1 MKQTTD
7 RLLIRASG
15 LCAAMALAPLAG
27 AQTSPSGAPPAPA
40 ALGVPAATAPPPAPS
55 SAPADV
61 KDQVGYLFGLTF
73 GEQMHS
79 VGISDQVDPDTIARG
94 IKDGL
99 AGKKSNRT
107 DQQQIQAFV
116 QSTRASLLAHN
127 KQAAKDFLDKN
138 GKEKGVKTT
147 ADGLEY
153 KVLVPGDAKAAAI
166 QVTDEVTVQYRG
178 KLIDGTEFD
187 SSYSRGVP
195 ATFKVG
201 GVIKGWQEALQ
212 LMKPGSKYQL
222 FIPPELAYDDQP
234 KPGIPPVSVLIFDVE
249 VVSVKA
255 GTPPAGLASP
265 VPPQSNK
272 AVAPPLKP
280 ANPAQ

>member
-1 MKQTTD
+1 MKHPTHQ
-7 RLLIRASG
+7 LSIRASG
-15 LCAAMALAPLAG
+15 LCAVMALATVAG
-27 AQTSPSGAPPAPA
+27 APNSPPGGSAASAPPPPAPA
-40 ALGVPAATAPPPAPS
+40 PS
-55 SAPADV
+55 SVPADV
-61 KDQVGYLFGLTF
+61 KDQAGYLFGLTF

-79 VGISDQVDPDTIARG
+79 VGLSTQVDPETISRG

-116 QSTRASLLAHN
+116 QSTMAEFVAHN
-127 KQAAKDFLDKN
+127 KQTAKDFLDKN
-138 GKEKGVKTT
+138 GHEKGVKTT

-153 KVLVPGDAKAAAI
+153 KVLAPGDAKAATI
-166 QVTDEVTVQYRG
+166 QATDEVTVQYRG
-178 KLIDGTEFD
+178 KLVDGTEFD

-201 GVIKGWQEALQ
+201 GVIKGWQEGLQ

-222 FIPPELAYDDQP
+222 FVPPELGYDTQP
-234 KPGIPPVSVLIFDVE
+234 KPGIPPSSLLIFDID

-255 GTPPAGLASP
+255 STPPAGMASP
-265 VPPQSNK
+265 VTPQSNR
-272 AVAPPLKP
+272 AIAPPLKP
-280 ANPAQ
+280 ATPAQ

>member
-1 MKQTTD
+1 MTYPIN
-7 RLLIRASG
+7 RLLISASG
-15 LCAAMALAPLAG
+15 FCAVVALAPLAG
-27 AQTSPSGAPPAPA
+27 AQTPPSGTPAPA
-40 ALGVPAATAPPPAPS
+40 ALGVPAAPPPPPS
-55 SAPADV
+55 SVPATE
-61 KDQVGYLFGLTF
+61 KDPAGYLFGLTY

-79 VGISDQVDPDTIARG
+79 VGISNQVDPEAIARG
-94 IKDGL
+94 VKDGL

-107 DQQQIQAFV
+107 DQLQIQSFV
-116 QSTRASLLAHN
+116 QSTRTEFLAHN
-127 KQAAKDFLDKN
+127 QQAAKDFLDKN

-153 KVLVPGDAKAAAI
+153 KVLAAGDAKAATI
-166 QVTDEVTVQYRG
+166 QATDEVTVQYRG

-195 ATFKVG
+195 AVFKVG

-212 LMKPGSKYQL
+212 LMKPGSKYQV
-222 FIPPELAYDDQP
+222 FIPPELGYADQP
-234 KPGIPPVSVLIFDVE
+234 KPGIPPASVLIFDME

-255 GTPPAGLASP
+255 APAPVGMASP
-265 VPPQSNK
+265 VTPQSNK

>member
-1 MKQTTD
+1 MKHPTN

-15 LCAAMALAPLAG
+15 LCAVMALAPLAG
-27 AQTSPSGAPPAPA
+27 AQTPASGAPPPA
-40 ALGVPAATAPPPAPS
+40 ALGVPAAAAPPPAPS
-55 SAPADV
+55 SVPADV
-61 KDQVGYLFGLTF
+61 KDQAGYLFGLTF

-79 VGISDQVDPDTIARG
+79 VGLTTQVDPDTIARG

-116 QSTRASLLAHN
+116 QSTMAEFVAHN

-138 GKEKGVKTT
+138 GREKGVKST

-153 KVLVPGDAKAAAI
+153 KVLAPGDAKAPTI
-166 QVTDEVTVQYRG
+166 QATDEVTVQYRG
-178 KLIDGTEFD
+178 KLADGTEFD
-187 SSYSRGVP
+187 SSYARGVP

-201 GVIKGWQEALQ
+201 GVIKGWQEGLQ

-222 FIPPELAYDDQP
+222 FIPPELGYDTQP
-234 KPGIPPVSVLIFDVE
+234 KPGIPPSSLLIFDIE
-249 VVSVKA
+249 VVSVKVS
-255 GTPPAGLASP
+255 TPPSGMVSP
-265 VPPQSNK
+265 ITPQSNR

-280 ANPAQ
+280 ATPAQ

>member
-1 MKQTTD
+1 MTHPTH
-7 RLLIRASG
+7 RLIVSASG
-15 LCAAMALAPLAG
+15 LCAVMALAPLAG
-27 AQTSPSGAPPAPA
+27 AQAPASGAPPPAAVGVPAPA
-40 ALGVPAATAPPPAPS
+40 APPPPPS
-55 SAPADV
+55 SVPPDV
-61 KDQVGYLFGLTF
+61 KDQAGYLFGLTF

-79 VGISDQVDPDTIARG
+79 VGLSSQVDPETIARG

-99 AGKKSNRT
+99 AGKKSNHT

-116 QSTRASLLAHN
+116 QSSMTEYTAHN

-138 GKEKGVKTT
+138 GKEKSVKTT

-153 KVLVPGDAKAAAI
+153 KVLAAGDAKAPTI
-166 QVTDEVTVQYRG
+166 QATDEVTVQYRG

-195 ATFKVG
+195 ATFRVG
-201 GVIKGWQEALQ
+201 GVIHGWQEALQ

-222 FIPPELAYDDQP
+222 FIPPELAYDTTP
-234 KPGIPPVSVLIFDVE
+234 KPGIPPGSLLIFDVE

-255 GTPPAGLASP
+255 GGPPAGAASP
-265 VPPQSNK
+265 ITPQSNK
-272 AVAPPLKP
+272 AIAPPLKP
-280 ANPAQ
+280 ATPAQ